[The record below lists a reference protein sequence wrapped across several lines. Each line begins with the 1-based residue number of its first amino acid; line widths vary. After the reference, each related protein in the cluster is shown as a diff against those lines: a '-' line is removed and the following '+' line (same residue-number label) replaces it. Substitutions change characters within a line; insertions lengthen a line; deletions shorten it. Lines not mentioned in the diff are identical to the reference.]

1 MARHTGRNPH
11 IAGPLD
17 PNAAIVADRDKLRAR
32 AAELKDK
39 LAAAIDRAMIAEQRN
54 RELTDQF
61 DTVRLRLEAITNK
74 PYKASRRR
82 VKRRKPQT
90 KRPETWGNKTK
101 PARKVYMR
109 ELMRRKR
116 AQKSDPDPAVTSIAP
131 IAVTMPATMPAAT

>member
-90 KRPETWGNKTK
+90 KR
-101 PARKVYMR
+101 
-109 ELMRRKR
+109 R

-131 IAVTMPATMPAAT
+131 IAVTMPAAAAT